1 MKLMKKTALRST
13 TFLSIVT
20 IFAGTNAHAQEA
32 AAEAADVAEEAIIVT
47 GSRIVRPNLEAN
59 SPISV
64 VTGDAVQARGDIT
77 LDTFLN
83 TLPGVNP
90 AGTTTSNNPPNGG
103 QSNIDLRGLGPNRN
117 LVLVDGRRPM
127 VSQSDQTVDLNTIPQ
142 ALIKRIDVIT
152 GGAGAAYGA
161 DAIAGVVNIML
172 KDDFEGIDLR
182 AGYQNSI
189 PRTDAR
195 EWFLSGTIGGNFNE
209 NRGNIVVSFER
220 SKRQGLIKSQRDF
233 ASVATATTTFLPE
246 GLYQPGGNA
255 PTQAAVDAYF
265 GQFGATPG
273 SVQAGASK
281 ISFNTDGSLFAIGTF
296 NNPAD
301 VVNFRYPIDGSVNT
315 SLFPD
320 TYSYNFDIV
329 NILVLPLKRDSVFGK
344 ARYELT
350 DNIEFFGQANYTNYK
365 TTSALAPSPVST
377 VNLEYASGS
386 DPLRANS
393 PLLVEPG
400 TLLSNGTIST
410 GGSVAASL
418 VVPVTNPFIPQAL
431 RDLLATRTGDNLNLV
446 GSGATEPFTMRS
458 RTLGIGLRQSVYTNK
473 VYQFLGGLRGEFAP
487 GWRYEASFSEGKTKI
502 IEEQTGNVDTERLLN
517 LLNAPDGGNSICAGG
532 FNPFGRNPLSQAC
545 IDYLAVSSDLE
556 TVFKQRIAQA
566 YITGQ
571 VAQLPAGPLSVVAGV
586 EYRKFNYD
594 FDPAVLGGPISGLN
608 AQAPASGQNKFM
620 DFFGELGVPLFKDAS
635 WARSLELTLG
645 ARYSKSKARD
655 NLTGLSTPSR
665 GDWAYKAELSYQPID
680 VLRLRAAY
688 QRSVRAPNFDEL
700 FDASGDNPQYFDPCS
715 TTSAART
722 SRSDAS
728 AVSALCLNGTGLSPA
743 DAANITVA
751 PGYVQT
757 PGTQIS
763 LEVAG
768 NQNLKPEKAD
778 TFTAGLV
785 LSNLSGGLSRLRL
798 SLDYYNIKVSDVIL
812 EPDPNRIV
820 ANCYNYYGNNPTL
833 SGTNTNCQYI
843 ARLGGDILGFGPDF
857 GNGGYTGQNLG
868 FIKTSG
874 VDLQLGYDF
883 DLPFLGEEAKL
894 NFDLLMNYLIDYK
907 TKEFADQPVID
918 LAGTVSVFG
927 APLGGSQ
934 PRLKGVLNTAL
945 ALNEN
950 FSLTSRIRYIH
961 KMKNRYNKIYPGET
975 EFEGVPTVV
984 YFDFGADFTFEEKFN
999 FRIGLNNAFNKQ
1011 PPEYAPNVQSGTDPS
1026 LYDVIGRRFYVQ
1038 AGVKF

>member
-1 MKLMKKTALRST
+1 MNMSVRKAAFCGS
-13 TFLSIVT
+13 TFLSMLAIQPAPSV
-20 IFAGTNAHAQEA
+20 AQDTPPGPT
-32 AAEAADVAEEAIIVT
+32 ADADDRSEAIVVT
-47 GSRIVRPNLEAN
+47 GSRIARPNLSAN
-59 SPISV
+59 SPINV
-64 VTGDAVQARGDIT
+64 VTGDQVQARGDIT

-90 AGTTTSNNPPNGG
+90 AGTTTSNNPPNDG

-172 KDDFEGIDLR
+172 KDDFEGVDLR
-182 AGYQNSI
+182 AGYQNSL

-195 EWFLSGTIGGNFNE
+195 EWFVSGTIGGNFNE

-220 SKRQGLIKSQRDF
+220 SGRQGLIKSQRDF
-233 ASVATATTTFLPE
+233 SSVATATTTFLPE
-246 GLYQPGGNA
+246 GLYQPGSNA
-255 PTQAAVDAYF
+255 PSQAAVDAYF
-265 GQFGATPG
+265 GQFGAAPG

-320 TYSYNFDIV
+320 VYSYNFDIV

-344 ARYELT
+344 AKYEIT
-350 DNIEFFGQANYTNYK
+350 DGIEFFGQANYTNYK
-365 TTSALAPSPVST
+365 ATSALAPSPVST
-377 VNLEYASGS
+377 VTLEPANGT

-393 PLLVEPG
+393 PLIAPG
-400 TLLSNGTIST
+400 QTIAS
-410 GGSVAASL
+410 SL
-418 VVPVTNPFIPQAL
+418 VVPVTNPFIPADL
-431 RDLLATRTGDNLNLV
+431 AALLATRTGDNPSLV

-473 VYQFLGGLRGEFAP
+473 VYQFLGGFRGEIAP
-487 GWRYEASFSEGKTKI
+487 GWRYEASYSEGKTKI
-502 IEEQTGNVDTERLLN
+502 IEEQTGNVDTERLLG
-517 LLNAPDGGNSICAGG
+517 LLNAPDGGASTCEGG

-545 IDYLAVSSDLE
+545 IDYLAVSSSLE
-556 TVFKQRIAQA
+556 TIFRQKIAQGF
-566 YITGQ
+566 ITGQ
-571 VAQLPAGPLSVVAGV
+571 VAELPAGPLSVVVGA

-594 FDPAVLGGPISGLN
+594 FDPGVVGGPISGLN
-608 AQAPASGQNKFM
+608 AQSPASGQNRFI
-620 DFFGELGVPLFKDAS
+620 DFFGELGVPLAKDAS
-635 WARSLELTLG
+635 WARSLDLNLG
-645 ARYSKSKARD
+645 VRYSKSKARD
-655 NLTGLSTPSR
+655 NLTDLSTPSR
-665 GDWAYKAELSYQPID
+665 GDWAYKAELSYQPLD
-680 VLRLRAAY
+680 YLRLRAAY

-715 TTSAART
+715 ITSVART
-722 SRSDAS
+722 TRADAA
-728 AVSALCLNGTGLSPA
+728 AVSALCLTGAGSDSP
-743 DAANITVA
+743 DDITVS

-768 NQNLKPEKAD
+768 NQDLKPEKAD
-778 TFTAGLV
+778 TFTAGVV
-785 LSNLSGGLSRLRL
+785 LSGLTGGLSRLRL

-812 EPDPNRIV
+812 QPDPNRIV
-820 ANCYNYYGNNPTL
+820 AGCYNYYGTNPTL
-833 SGTNTNCQYI
+833 TGDNANCNFI

-874 VDLQLGYDF
+874 VDLQVGYDI
-883 DLPFLGEEAKL
+883 DTPFLGAGSKL
-894 NFDLLMNYLIDYK
+894 TFDLLLNYLIDYK
-907 TKEFADQPVID
+907 TKEFSDQPTID

-934 PRLKGVLNTAL
+934 PRWKGVLNTTFAFT
-945 ALNEN
+945 EN
-950 FSLTSRIRYIH
+950 AALTSRIRYING
-961 KMKNRYNKIYPGET
+961 MQNRYNKIYPGET
-975 EFEGVPTVV
+975 EFEGVPAVW
-984 YFDFGADFTFEEKFN
+984 YFDFGAQFTYEEDFTF
-999 FRIGLNNAFNKQ
+999 RLGVNNAFNKQ
-1011 PPEYAPNVQSGTDPS
+1011 PPTYQPNVQSGTDPS